1 MWKHRG
7 SCGEVRGQLA
17 GGFPLLLRGFW
28 VLNSSQW
35 TWLATRAFTCGTTL
49 AAINVIFI
57 EWQIAYF
64 MVLGVERDGIEVL

>member
-1 MWKHRG
+1 MAR
-7 SCGEVRGQLA
+7 GEVRGQLA
-17 GGFPLLLRGFW
+17 GSSHLLLRGFW
-28 VLNSSQW
+28 ALNSSQW

-64 MVLGVERDGIEVL
+64 MALGMEHDGIEVL